1 MLVLLQSFTNQTS
14 AKPLRTRRQ
23 TAYFAAQSREL
34 INNFRERRVQ
44 NAVPLKSSSAAAAA
58 SLGVELVPVI
68 PIPLP
73 SQSAQHHTL
82 DAASAPTSHAQR
94 FPDSAGVSDDEL
106 LNYFPADVLK
116 STAKFRPVKVR
127 VIEHDD
133 YIDYELAFVE
143 EDEDEEAAQENGTGG
158 VADTISLSS
167 TERA

>member
-14 AKPLRTRRQ
+14 AKPLRDHRQ

-34 INNFRERRVQ
+34 SNNFRERRVQ
-44 NAVPLKSSSAAAAA
+44 NAVPLKSSSAAAS
-58 SLGVELVPVI
+58 SLGVESVPVI

-73 SQSAQHHTL
+73 SQSAQHIL
-82 DAASAPTSHAQR
+82 EASSALTSHAQR

-133 YIDYELAFVE
+133 YIAYELAFVE
-143 EDEDEEAAQENGTGG
+143 EAEDEVASQEKNILT
-158 VADTISLSS
+158 
-167 TERA
+167 